1 MLGENLKSVREKR
14 GLTQEKLAKEVEV
27 NRVNLAYYE
36 NGTKVPSVAVLTR
49 IADTLDCSIDGLLDR
64 KKFEDQNF
72 EN

>member
-1 MLGENLKSVREKR
+1 MLGKNLKSIREKR
-14 GLTQEKLAKEVEV
+14 GLTQEKLAKEINV

-49 IADTLDCSIDGLLDR
+49 IADTLDCSIDGLLGR
-64 KKFEDQNF
+64 KKFVKQNI